1 MGVKSVK
8 ASDHN
13 LLILELNIKWNSL
26 NESSP
31 RQEIFN
37 FKHEECFQRFEMLTE
52 SNNDLVNC
60 FDECSDLNM
69 AANKWIKILNNLIQ
83 KSFKKIRIRKQ
94 KMDPVLSKLFDEKEQ
109 LRSKIS
115 DMENRDDVCDFLD
128 ELLAVELEY
137 EEVLD
142 KIELFLLT
150 RTKNLLMIIL
160 EEQKTIWRAITKL
173 KLGH

>member
-8 ASDHN
+8 VSDHN

-94 KMDPVLSKLFDEKEQ
+94 KMDPIISKLFDEKEQ

-128 ELLAVELEY
+128 ELLA
-137 EEVLD
+137 
-142 KIELFLLT
+142 
-150 RTKNLLMIIL
+150 NM
-160 EEQKTIWRAITKL
+160 
-173 KLGH
+173 